1 MEKKQYELKILPLF
15 EHDLNAITDYIAYRL
30 RNPDAAD
37 HLIDAVEKAIYERL
51 PMAESFEPYHGI
63 AEREFPYY
71 WIKVNN
77 YIIFCVVIDSVM
89 EVRRIFYI
97 KRNMKKLLSEFG

>member
-37 HLIDAVEKAIYERL
+37 HLIDAVEKAN
-51 PMAESFEPYHGI
+51 G
-63 AEREFPYY
+63 
-71 WIKVNN
+71 
-77 YIIFCVVIDSVM
+77 
-89 EVRRIFYI
+89 RILRALSWYCR
-97 KRNMKKLLSEFG
+97 KRVPVLLDKSEQLHHLLCCH

>member
-1 MEKKQYELKILPLF
+1 MEKKQYKLRILPLF
-15 EHDLNAITDYIAYRL
+15 EHDLNEITDYIAYRL

-37 HLIDAVEKAIYERL
+37 RLIDAVEKAVYDRL
-51 PMAESFEPYHGI
+51 PVAESFKPYHGI

-77 YIIFCVVIDSVM
+77 FAVFCVVIGSVM

-97 KRNMKKLLSEFG
+97 KRNMEKLLK